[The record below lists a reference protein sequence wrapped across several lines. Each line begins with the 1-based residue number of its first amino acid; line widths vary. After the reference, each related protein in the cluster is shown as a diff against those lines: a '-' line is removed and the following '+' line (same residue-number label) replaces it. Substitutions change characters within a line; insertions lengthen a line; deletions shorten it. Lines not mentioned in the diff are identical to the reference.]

1 MAVLTSGFAT
11 ALSEGNELEKI
22 LSLAKMAGAEAEVFF
37 TSYEKLPAIFEAN
50 RLKQLKANQGTL
62 VALRIIKGGRVGF
75 AITTRLDNRQELVN
89 RAVEVSQFGASA
101 RFELPLRQFYPQ
113 IEVYD
118 SEINGVTVGQMV
130 ELGESLIAR
139 LRAHSP
145 ELVCDVEVAKETALV
160 QISNTR
166 GGEASYHKSVIDIAI
181 EGILIRGTDMLFV
194 GDEASSCHP
203 IRDVDELACSVI
215 NQLELAE
222 KEASVATGYLPVIFT
237 PHGVASA
244 FIPSLALGF
253 NGRIVLEGASPL
265 GNRLAEQVFDPR
277 LSLRDDATII
287 YQPRSRPCDDE
298 GIPSQRTSLIENGV
312 VKSFL
317 YDLQTAGLANTQST
331 GNGDRSGGLPAPRV
345 SALVIEPGDIAFED
359 MVKDLREGLVVE
371 QLMGAEQTNI
381 LGGEFGGNVL
391 LGYKVEKG
399 EIVGRVKD
407 TMVSG
412 NVYKV
417 LSELAAIGKE
427 TRWVGGMISTPAIF
441 CPKLEV
447 TSKS

>member
-1 MAVLTSGFAT
+1 LEPIGVLKDG
-11 ALSEGNELEKI
+11 
-22 LSLAKMAGAEAEVFF
+22 
-37 TSYEKLPAIFEAN
+37 
-50 RLKQLKANQGTL
+50 
-62 VALRIIKGGRVGF
+62 
-75 AITTRLDNRQELVN
+75 
-89 RAVEVSQFGASA
+89 
-101 RFELPLRQFYPQ
+101 Q
-113 IEVYD
+113 I
-118 SEINGVTVGQMV
+118 
-130 ELGESLIAR
+130 
-139 LRAHSP
+139 
-145 ELVCDVEVAKETALV
+145 
-160 QISNTR
+160 
-166 GGEASYHKSVIDIAI
+166 
-181 EGILIRGTDMLFV
+181 
-194 GDEASSCHP
+194 
-203 IRDVDELACSVI
+203 
-215 NQLELAE
+215 
-222 KEASVATGYLPVIFT
+222 
-237 PHGVASA
+237 
-244 FIPSLALGF
+244 
-253 NGRIVLEGASPL
+253 
-265 GNRLAEQVFDPR
+265 
-277 LSLRDDATII
+277 
-287 YQPRSRPCDDE
+287 
-298 GIPSQRTSLIENGV
+298 
-312 VKSFL
+312 